1 MVLCFYIMNKR
12 QFNVMLGDDIRDG
25 IREVAAKRGI
35 SLASA
40 GRDLLRAAL
49 VQASEPGAASAELTA
64 WLSAQSELST
74 VNKRLDDHRKAIE
87 ALIESNTRNERF
99 TAALVVELINR
110 DVLPDIVQKALDA
123 AQPGTRNLAMHLV
136 ERASEAMVDAADPG
150 KRAHAVNDS
159 VAEAAE
165 AQATMTEMAETLN
178 R

>member
-1 MVLCFYIMNKR
+1 MSKH
-12 QFNVMLGDDIRDG
+12 QFNVQIDSDLRDS
-25 IREVAAKRGI
+25 IRENAAQRGV
-35 SLASA
+35 SLATA
-40 GRDLLRAAL
+40 GRNLMRAGL
-49 VQASEPGAASAELTA
+49 GQSSEPSEASAELTA

-150 KRAHAVNDS
+150 KRAHAVIDS